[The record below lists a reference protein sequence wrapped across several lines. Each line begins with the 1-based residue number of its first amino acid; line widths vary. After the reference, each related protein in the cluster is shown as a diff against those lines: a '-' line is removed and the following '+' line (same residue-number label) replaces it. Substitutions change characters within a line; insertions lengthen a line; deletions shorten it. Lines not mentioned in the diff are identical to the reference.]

1 MDNYQG
7 THKRAY
13 KNFHRAGKVLLP
25 IGISVSAISLTTFVV
40 FLVCFILE
48 VERAGGWKD
57 LATLYY
63 ILFMLSIVLFVLGIC
78 ALIPGIV
85 FTSLAHGFRS
95 RDEEHGISYSEFDD

>member
-13 KNFHRAGKVLLP
+13 KNFHKAGQVLLP
-25 IGISVSAISLTTFVV
+25 IGIGVSAGSLTTFVT
-40 FLVCFILE
+40 FLVLFILE
-48 VERAGGWKD
+48 VQRTGGWKE

-63 ILFMLSIVLFVLGIC
+63 ILFMLSIVLFALGMC

-95 RDEEHGISYSEFDD
+95 HDEENGISYSEFND